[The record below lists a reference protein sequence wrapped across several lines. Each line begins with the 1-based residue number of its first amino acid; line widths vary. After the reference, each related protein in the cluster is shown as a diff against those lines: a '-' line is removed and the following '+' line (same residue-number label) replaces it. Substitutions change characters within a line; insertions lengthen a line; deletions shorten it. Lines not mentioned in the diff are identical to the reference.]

1 MSKVFKQRNII
12 PLLILFAALFPVLTD
27 NTYFVHVMTL
37 SFIWMIGVYG
47 LNLLAGYTG
56 YLSLAHA
63 GFFAIGA
70 YSLGILTVKAEMNF
84 WLAFLLSL
92 LITSLIGLVVGIIAF
107 RTKEHFFAIY
117 TLCLGYILY
126 LFIDKWDSLTEGV
139 RGLIGIPAPAGIG
152 PITFESEISH
162 YYLVL
167 FFLLFVVLIMYRIVH
182 SLSGRTYIAIRNSE
196 DLAKTIGIST
206 MKNKLTAF
214 VLSTLFAGLSGALY
228 ASFVRFIGP
237 DIGSISI
244 TFDLLTYLLIGGIG
258 TLSGPIVGTLI
269 IVWLSQQLQG
279 FQEYRMLIF
288 GPVLTLLVIFYP
300 RGIVGAVSSAYT
312 KFKAKKGQYR
322 TSTTINT
329 SGNSPIKGEIL
340 PDKQVKEG

>member
-1 MSKVFKQRNII
+1 MSKVLKQRNVI
-12 PLLILFAALFPVLTD
+12 PILILLAIVFPLITD

-37 SFIWMIGVYG
+37 AFIWMIGVYG

-70 YSLGILTVKAEMNF
+70 YALGILTVKAQMNF

-92 LITSLIGLVVGIIAF
+92 LITGLIGLVVGLIAF

-126 LFIDKWDSLTEGV
+126 LVIDKWESLTEGV

-152 PITFESEISH
+152 PIKFDTEISH

-167 FFLLFVVLIMYRIVH
+167 FFLLLVVLVMFRIIH

-206 MKNKLTAF
+206 MKNKLTVF

-228 ASFVRFIGP
+228 SSFVRFIGP
-237 DIGSISI
+237 DIGAISI
-244 TFDLLTYLLIGGIG
+244 TFDLLTYLLVGGIG

-288 GPVLTLLVIFYP
+288 GPVLTILVIFYP
-300 RGIVGAVSSAYT
+300 RGIVGAVSSWYT
-312 KFKAKKGQYR
+312 KLNSKKDQHR
-322 TSTTINT
+322 TMKT
-329 SGNSPIKGEIL
+329 SKIL
-340 PDKQVKEG
+340 PENQVKEG